1 VNFLRKAIRWKLLLL
16 LTLCIGAPACGQVKV
31 WQGTLEIP
39 VYEEGLP
46 DPNPSFDQYAS
57 TRFNYPY
64 TLRTEITDRRV
75 VHKLR
80 AIYLENEYLKCSILP
95 DIGGH
100 VYNCTDKIN
109 GQPMFYANPSI
120 KKARIGYRGA
130 WAAFG
135 VEFNFPVSH
144 NWMSMSPVDFAYASH
159 PDGSA
164 SLTVSNIDR
173 VYGMEWRV
181 ELVLR
186 PGSTVL
192 EQRVTLSNRSDVRH
206 RFYWW
211 SNAGVEIWNDS
222 HIEYPMQ
229 FTAAH
234 GFAEVQPW
242 PVDATGKDLSVIRN
256 QTDGPVS
263 VFVHGSREDF
273 MGIWH
278 PHTNAGTVHF
288 ASYAE
293 LPAKKIWS
301 WGVDADALDWRKALS
316 DNESAYAEIQGGL
329 FRNQET
335 YSFLQPRQ
343 QIRFTEYWMPVR
355 NTGGISRA
363 NLSGVV
369 HLERKS
375 DHLLVALNVNH
386 KISSATVRLLDERN
400 PVFSENADLSP
411 EKTWSKEIPVA
422 SGGHKYTFELKDGSG
437 NLLLTQTEGQYDWTP
452 ASEIKVGLQN
462 NYEFPD
468 ENRRTESDWLQF
480 GKSREL
486 EGDLLSAVDAYR
498 KALEKFPSSYGLLKA
513 AGRLD
518 TGLLRFEEAV
528 PRLAAARDR
537 DTTDAEVS
545 YYLALAR
552 EAAGDLRSATSA
564 FEVALRS
571 PEYRAA
577 AALRLGELKARQGD
591 LAAASHLLDQSLQV
605 APDDLRATEE
615 LLALQSAMGD
625 SSAADR
631 AREQL
636 AHYPSSAFLLELSG
650 KPDLQHLAADP
661 YRVLGVASEYAR
673 LGLYRQAIEVLSRKY
688 PSVDPD
694 QSEPGT
700 TAPQNNPLVAYFRG
714 YCREKL
720 GQSAANDFA
729 QGARASTLYVF
740 PSTLDDKLALEAAL
754 RANSNDAN
762 AHYFLG
768 TWYFARAKTTD
779 ALHEWNAARATN
791 PLLPALDASLG
802 MALLHETSDFSA
814 ASSTFNE
821 GIKNDPGNVSNYTG
835 VVDALTLLGA
845 TPSERVKPLLR
856 YPDHKKMP
864 NPLVEE
870 LALSHAEAGN
880 FDDAVALFHNRFFGR
895 EEGGTNVRR
904 VWIEVRLLQTQK
916 LAHDRNCRAA
926 LDVAD
931 RLGSPVDGLVFTK
944 DGLGPYLNSPRA
956 NYILGEVYSACGQ
969 PDRATEKF
977 IAASKANV
985 ALDLVWSWAAS
996 RKLPNFDSN
1005 NWNERLTSAAE
1016 KMEKLA
1022 AAERHESSSFLRAG
1036 LLCIALGQS
1045 DQAKSYLRAAI
1056 LSPDTNLLHHLARL
1070 ALSSDTP
1077 H

>member
-1 VNFLRKAIRWKLLLL
+1 MNLCRSALFCKLLFVLA
-16 LTLCIGAPACGQVKV
+16 LCAGVPASGQVRV

-46 DPNPSFDQYAS
+46 DRNPSFDQYAS
-57 TRFNYPY
+57 TRFSYPY

-100 VYNCTDKIN
+100 VYNCTDKIS
-109 GQPMFYANPSI
+109 GQAMFYANPSI

-164 SLTVSNIDR
+164 SVTVGNIDR
-173 VYGMEWRV
+173 VYGMQWRV
-181 ELVLR
+181 ELRLR

-192 EQRVTLSNRSDVRH
+192 EQQVTLSNRSDVRH

-211 SNAGVEIWNDS
+211 SNAGVEIWDDS

-229 FTAAH
+229 FAAAH

-242 PVDATGKDLSVIRN
+242 PVDTTGKDLSVIRN

-278 PHTNAGTVHF
+278 PHSNAGTVHF
-288 ASYAE
+288 ARYAE

-301 WGVDADALDWRKALS
+301 WGVDADGLDWRKALS

-355 NTGGISRA
+355 NIGGISRA

-369 HLERKS
+369 YLARKGNN
-375 DHLLVALNVNH
+375 LLVALNVNH
-386 KISSATVRLLDERN
+386 KIVSAALRVLDERN
-400 PVFSENADLSP
+400 PVFSENALLSP
-411 EKTWSKEIPVA
+411 EKTWSKEIPLA
-422 SGGHKYTFELKDGSG
+422 SADHKYTFELQDSSG

-452 ASEIKVGLQN
+452 ASEIKVGPQN
-462 NYEFPD
+462 NYRFPD
-468 ENRRTESDWLQF
+468 ENGRTEDDWLEY

-486 EGDLLSAVDAYR
+486 EGDLLSAASTYNQ
-498 KALEKFPSSYGLLKA
+498 ALEKFPSSYALLKA

-518 TGLLRFEEAV
+518 TGLLRFDDAV

-537 DTTDAEVS
+537 DTSDAEVA
-545 YYLALAR
+545 YYLGIAL
-552 EAAGDLRSATSA
+552 EAMTDQRSAIGA
-564 FEVALRS
+564 YEVALRS
-571 PEYRAA
+571 PDYQAA
-577 AALRLGELKARQGD
+577 AALRLAELKARQGD
-591 LAAASHLLDQSLQV
+591 LAGASHMLDQGLQA
-605 APDDLRATEE
+605 APDDLRLTEE
-615 LLALQSAMGD
+615 RLALQSAMGVA
-625 SSAADR
+625 SAADQ

-650 KPDLQHLAADP
+650 QPNLQHLAADP

-673 LGLYRQAIEVLSRKY
+673 LGLYRQAIEVLSRNY
-688 PSVDPD
+688 PDVDPD

-700 TAPQNNPLVAYFRG
+700 TTPQNNPLVAYFRG
-714 YCREKL
+714 YCREKQ
-720 GQSAANDFA
+720 GESAAKDFA
-729 QGARASTLYVF
+729 EGARASTFYVF
-740 PSTLDDKLALEAAL
+740 PSTLYDQVALEAAL
-754 RANSNDAN
+754 RANSSDAN
-762 AHYFLG
+762 AHYLLG
-768 TWYFARAKTTD
+768 TWYFARAKTAD
-779 ALHEWNAARATN
+779 ALREWNAARALN
-791 PLLPALDASLG
+791 PSLPALDASIG
-802 MALLHETSDFSA
+802 MALLHEAADFSGASA
-814 ASSTFNE
+814 AFNE
-821 GIKNDPGNVSNYTG
+821 GIKNDPWNVSNYTG
-835 VVDALTLLGA
+835 AVDALTLLGA
-845 TPSERVKPLLR
+845 TPAERVKQLLR
-856 YPDHKKMP
+856 YPDLKKMP

-870 LALSHAEAGN
+870 LALNHAEAGN
-880 FDDAVALFHNRFFGR
+880 FNEATGLFHDRFFGR

-904 VWIEVRLLQTQK
+904 VWTEVRLLQAQR
-916 LAHDRNCRAA
+916 LAREGNCPTA
-926 LDVAD
+926 LDIAD
-931 RLGSPVDGLVFTK
+931 HFGSPVEGLVFTK
-944 DGLGPYLNSPRA
+944 DGLAPYVNSPRA
-956 NYILGEVYSACGQ
+956 NFILGEVYSVCGQ

-977 IAASKANV
+977 AAASKTST
-985 ALDLVWSWAAS
+985 DPELVWSWEAS
-996 RKLPNFDSN
+996 RKLPNFDTK
-1005 NWNERLTSAAE
+1005 NWQKRLQSAAE
-1016 KMEKLA
+1016 KTEKLT
-1022 AAERHESSSFLRAG
+1022 AAEGRASSTALRAA
-1036 LLCIALGQS
+1036 LLYIALGQPE
-1045 DQAKSYLRAAI
+1045 RARSLLHTSI
-1056 LSPDTNLLHHLARL
+1056 LLPDGNLSHHLARL
-1070 ALSSDTP
+1070 ALSGEAP

>member
-1 VNFLRKAIRWKLLLL
+1 LL
-16 LTLCIGAPACGQVKV
+16 
-31 WQGTLEIP
+31 
-39 VYEEGLP
+39 
-46 DPNPSFDQYAS
+46 
-57 TRFNYPY
+57 
-64 TLRTEITDRRV
+64 
-75 VHKLR
+75 
-80 AIYLENEYLKCSILP
+80 
-95 DIGGH
+95 
-100 VYNCTDKIN
+100 
-109 GQPMFYANPSI
+109 
-120 KKARIGYRGA
+120 
-130 WAAFG
+130 
-135 VEFNFPVSH
+135 
-144 NWMSMSPVDFAYASH
+144 
-159 PDGSA
+159 
-164 SLTVSNIDR
+164 
-173 VYGMEWRV
+173 
-181 ELVLR
+181 LR

-211 SNAGVEIWNDS
+211 SNAGVEIWDDS

-229 FTAAH
+229 FAAAH

-288 ASYAE
+288 ARYSE

-363 NLSGVV
+363 SLSGVV
-369 HLERKS
+369 HLERQG

-386 KISSATVRLLDERN
+386 KISSAAVQVLDERN
-400 PVFSENADLSP
+400 PVFSENAELSP
-411 EKTWSKEIPVA
+411 EKTWSKEIPLA
-422 SGGHKYTFELKDGSG
+422 NAGHKYTFELKDSPG
-437 NLLLTQTEGQYDWTP
+437 NLLLAQTEGQYDWTP
-452 ASEIKVGLQN
+452 ASEIKVGPQN
-462 NYEFPD
+462 NYLFPA
-468 ENRRTESDWLQF
+468 ENGRTEDDWLQY

-486 EGDLLSAVDAYR
+486 EGDLLSAVGLYK
-498 KALEKFPSSYGLLKA
+498 KALEKFPSNYELLKA

-518 TGLLRFEEAV
+518 TGLLRFEEAI

-537 DTTDAEVS
+537 DTTNAEVS
-545 YYLALAR
+545 YYLGIAQ
-552 EAAGDLRSATSA
+552 EAVGDQRSAIGA
-564 FEVALRS
+564 YEVALRS

-577 AALRLGELKARQGD
+577 AALRLAELKARQGD
-591 LAAASHLLDQSLQV
+591 LAAASHLLDQSLQA
-605 APDDLRATEE
+605 APDDLRVAEE
-615 LLALQSAMGD
+615 RLALQSAMGY
-625 SSAADR
+625 STVADR
-631 AREQL
+631 AKEQL
-636 AHYPSSAFLLELSG
+636 VQYPSSAFLFELSG

-714 YCREKL
+714 YCREKM
-720 GQSAANDFA
+720 GESATNDFA
-729 QGARASTLYVF
+729 EGARASTLYIF

-754 RANSNDAN
+754 RANSNDAA
-762 AHYFLG
+762 AHYLLG

-779 ALHEWNAARATN
+779 ALREWGVARALN

-802 MALLHETSDFSA
+802 MALLHETGDFSA
-814 ASSTFNE
+814 ASAAFNE
-821 GIKNDPGNVSNYTG
+821 GIKNDPWNVSNYTG
-835 VVDALTLLGA
+835 AVDALTFLEA
-845 TPSERVKPLLR
+845 TPAERVKPLLR
-856 YPDHKKMP
+856 YPDLKRMP

-870 LALSHAEAGN
+870 LALNHAEAGN

-904 VWIEVRLLQTQK
+904 VWIEVRLLQAQK
-916 LAHDRNCRAA
+916 LARDRDCPAA

-931 RLGSPVDGLVFTK
+931 RLGSPVDGLVFTR
-944 DGLGPYLNSPRA
+944 DGLALYVNSPRA
-956 NYILGEVYSACGQ
+956 NYILGEVYSACNQ

-977 IAASKANV
+977 TAASKANV

-996 RKLPNFDSN
+996 RKLPNFDSK
-1005 NWNERLTSAAE
+1005 NWNERLESAAE
-1016 KMEKLA
+1016 RTEKLA
-1022 AAERHESSSFLRAG
+1022 SAEGRASSTSLRAA
-1036 LLCIALGQS
+1036 LLCIALGQPERAQS
-1045 DQAKSYLRAAI
+1045 ELRTAI
-1056 LSPDTNLLHHLARL
+1056 LLPDTNLSHHLARL
-1070 ALSSDTP
+1070 ALSGDTP